1 MGILLNINIF
11 YLEQKNLIKMALKS
25 DKIFTDMA
33 PKMDTLGKDIVKK
46 VGASF
51 IFELRPKKGAA
62 PKYWTINLKD
72 GNGFVKEGKHGKID
86 ATFIMLDDDFV
97 NLVAGKLN
105 PNTAFMTGKMK
116 IKGNMSKAMKFTP
129 DVLPKDAKL

>member
-1 MGILLNINIF
+1 MIGPIASTIASMKQNGALPGTSGHIYPGMETMG
-11 YLEQKNLIKMALKS
+11 A
-25 DKIFTDMA
+25 
-33 PKMDTLGKDIVKK
+33 GIVKK

-51 IFELRPKKGAA
+51 IFEIREKKGAA
-62 PKYWTINLKD
+62 PKIWTINLKD

-86 ATFIMLDDDFV
+86 ATFIMIDQDFV
-97 NLVAGKLN
+97 NLVDGKLN

-129 DVLPKDAKL
+129 DVIPKDAKL